1 MSSLATLIIY
11 QLSLSALIPLIWAHL
26 LINLIIAKLSHPLQ
40 CIGWALSSEQ
50 PNLPLFV
57 CLLFVVPT
65 CLHYIMFW
73 PYKPYIFCDIFYIF
87 KNKGTRWYIWCTSL
101 SFCHMMIIQQANLLG
116 LTHILKSYS
125 EQGFKAE
132 FCTVVHC
139 LVIATSTSIN
149 LQSSFQK
156 TLFLLFPAI
165 DPRKGPWISDI
176 LQSLDYNFDAKL

>member
-1 MSSLATLIIY
+1 MQNSAIHCNALAEHWAVSSPIFLCSLVCCSSSPLVSTILCFDHTNHIFSVTYSIFSKIRGLDDIY
-11 QLSLSALIPLIWAHL
+11 DVP
-26 LINLIIAKLSHPLQ
+26 
-40 CIGWALSSEQ
+40 
-50 PNLPLFV
+50 V
-57 CLLFVVPT
+57 C
-65 CLHYIMFW
+65 H
-73 PYKPYIFCDIFYIF
+73 
-87 KNKGTRWYIWCTSL
+87 S
-101 SFCHMMIIQQANLLG
+101 CHMMIIQQANLLG

-132 FCTVVHC
+132 FFTVVHC

-156 TLFLLFPAI
+156 ILFLLFPAI